1 MKNNYMQNL
10 LEKETIWQIYLSN
23 PVFPG
28 RVKLST
34 VEANTLE
41 EAKQQS
47 LSMYPGW
54 SIFNWYESLGDRSST
69 WPNV

>member
-1 MKNNYMQNL
+1 MKNNIMQTL

-41 EAKQQS
+41 EAKTTITIYVS
-47 LSMYPGW
+47 RLVY
-54 SIFNWYESLGDRSST
+54 I
-69 WPNV
+69 

>member
-28 RVKLST
+28 KVKCST

-41 EAKQQS
+41 EAKQLT

-54 SIFNWYESLGDRSST
+54 SIFNHYESLGDRSNT